1 MFRILTKSLLVVH
14 EPLVEW
20 ASRIRLLHLMRDY
33 QTLCVLRQCI
43 GLIGWYLWDENER
56 ASAARLQATQAK
68 IAAHDASVKH
78 ELLNQRYH
86 MAELMWSD
94 QPGKVRVYRSC
105 LESKEEWGEWSLPAC
120 LPLDKAI
127 QREFDRGNR
136 R

>member
-68 IAAHDASVKH
+68 IAAPDASVKH
-78 ELLNQRYH
+78 ELLNQEVPHGTINVVRP
-86 MAELMWSD
+86 A
-94 QPGKVRVYRSC
+94 GKGSGVSQ
-105 LESKEEWGEWSLPAC
+105 LLG
-120 LPLDKAI
+120 I
-127 QREFDRGNR
+127 
-136 R
+136 